1 MLVNWFLSSCWD
13 VHTFVVPVLGFERNI
28 SASVIGAILGA
39 FALAA
44 AAIRLV
50 MPLVAAYLSEWKVL
64 VVAMLTTAVLFGAY
78 PLMPSA
84 LAMGMCSVLLGF
96 SLGAVQPMIMS
107 MLHQM
112 TPEAR
117 HGEALGLRLML
128 INASSVAMPILFG
141 SAGAA
146 LGVAVVFWVVG
157 SVVGLGSRAAW
168 QLKTS
173 SHKS

>member
-1 MLVNWFLSSCWD
+1 M
-13 VHTFVVPVLGFERNI
+13 VPVLGFERGI
-28 SASVIGAILGA
+28 SASVIGSILGA

-50 MPLVAAYLSEWKVL
+50 IPLVAAHLSEWKVL
-64 VVAMLTTAVLFGAY
+64 VVAMLTTALLFAVY

-84 LAMGMCSVLLGF
+84 LAMGACSVLLGF
-96 SLGAVQPMIMS
+96 ALGAVQPMVMR
-107 MLHQM
+107 MLHQI

-117 HGEALGLRLML
+117 HGEALGLRLMV
-128 INASSVAMPILFG
+128 INASSVLMSVRFG
-141 SAGAA
+141 TAGSA
-146 LGVAVVFWVVG
+146 LGVAVVFWATG
-157 SVVGLGSRAAW
+157 AVVGLGSRAAW